1 MRCSRSSRFS
11 CNVRACASSPLW
23 EEAASS
29 ASLSPQPSL
38 LCSRLNATA
47 CSACWRFDLRAV
59 TMASLVSALARQWCA
74 ARLSL
79 FTCSAS
85 SRFCIFI
92 VSISKSFSWKR
103 REIPCSIAAT
113 NSLECRCLFSSR
125 SCRTCSPWMCWE
137 QIYQQQPGTKF
148 KWKNSME
155 TLHHLF
161 RSHPASL
168 SLSWLKT
175 NCEIKD
181 AAFTWALKSSSISSL
196 SWWICVLRS
205 PPMMDK
211 RGEEPFPPLPLA
223 EAEDVEFSLSSS
235 NASRNPVET
244 LVDGGITTDPP
255 VTWFW

>member
-11 CNVRACASSPLW
+11 CNVRPCASSPLW

-103 REIPCSIAAT
+103 RKIPFSIAAT

-137 QIYQQQPGTKF
+137 QLYQQQPRTKF

-168 SLSWLKT
+168 SLSWLKQT
-175 NCEIKD
+175 VR
-181 AAFTWALKSSSISSL
+181 LKMQHLPGLWKAVQSLHSPGEFVYSDPRPWWTKEVKNHFLLFHLLKLRMSSSV
-196 SWWICVLRS
+196 CHPQMQVLTQWRH
-205 PPMMDK
+205 
-211 RGEEPFPPLPLA
+211 L
-223 EAEDVEFSLSSS
+223 
-235 NASRNPVET
+235 
-244 LVDGGITTDPP
+244 
-255 VTWFW
+255 